1 MKSLTKLAI
10 ALIVIGVLGLA
21 FNNAFGYETI
31 MYLQKQQIN
40 MLDGNHFYI
49 WKIDFWHYIQNI
61 QLTTSNLSILEFKL
75 PTREWINDIAYLPN
89 NLAVIMNWLIMIANI
104 MLYPFKVGSYL
115 IMNLLA
121 ILGIN
126 TDTNASHNGLKWLVI
141 FVQNILGQIAIP
153 YI

>member
-1 MKSLTKLAI
+1 MKNLTKLAV

-31 MYLQKQQIN
+31 MYLQKQQVN

-49 WKIDFWHYIQNI
+49 WKIDFWHYIENI
-61 QLTTSNLSILEFKL
+61 QLTTSNLNILQFNL
-75 PTREWINDIAYLPN
+75 PTREWVNDIAYIPN
-89 NLAVIMNWLIMIANI
+89 NMAVIVNYLIITINI
-104 MLYPFKVGSYL
+104 LLYPLKIGAYL
-115 IMNLLA
+115 IMNILA

-126 TDTNASHNGLKWLVI
+126 TNPNATYNGLKWLIV
-141 FVQNILGQIAIP
+141 FVQNILGQVAIP